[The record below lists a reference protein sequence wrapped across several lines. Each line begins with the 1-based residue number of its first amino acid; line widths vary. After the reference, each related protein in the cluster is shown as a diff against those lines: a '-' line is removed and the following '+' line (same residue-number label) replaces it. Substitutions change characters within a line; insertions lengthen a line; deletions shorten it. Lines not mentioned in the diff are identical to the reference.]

1 MSPRQSAS
9 TPNTGLRSCSPRR
22 PRSPRPTG
30 VSSTATS
37 WAPPSAPSRLGRAAL
52 PALVGDVRPWGLHPR
67 KDLRASD
74 SLGGFGQ
81 LLQYAALA
89 AGVSAAEVYDGDA
102 LKGLQVV
109 ASDPPMLARGTDLAA
124 APADRR
130 SAWRLLRG
138 AALLRPESC
147 VAALVIR
154 PDAMRA
160 IVDAS
165 LSLTQSERALSQD
178 ASLWREALLRLPET
192 NIHALRQ
199 AAGELIQS
207 RFDTERARSWPAAVE
222 LRARRFA
229 TLMVGDLKRA
239 LEGLSMVTSSLASFD
254 THAEQ
259 DDLLRFWCSAD
270 HAELRRRCGLGLDG

>member
-1 MSPRQSAS
+1 MSPGRALLRRTPAFAAAVRDVRALAADWSLLDGAPEPERAFLSA
-9 TPNTGLRSCSPRR
+9 
-22 PRSPRPTG
+22 
-30 VSSTATS
+30 
-37 WAPPSAPSRLGRAAL
+37 LGHAAL

-109 ASDPPMLARGTDLAA
+109 ASDPPMLARGKDPAA

-130 SAWRLLRG
+130 SAWRFSR
-138 AALLRPESC
+138 RRPPPPESC

-165 LSLTQSERALSQD
+165 LSPRK
-178 ASLWREALLRLPET
+178 AS
-192 NIHALRQ
+192 
-199 AAGELIQS
+199 
-207 RFDTERARSWPAAVE
+207 AR
-222 LRARRFA
+222 
-229 TLMVGDLKRA
+229 
-239 LEGLSMVTSSLASFD
+239 
-254 THAEQ
+254 
-259 DDLLRFWCSAD
+259 
-270 HAELRRRCGLGLDG
+270 